1 MQNADCYVNDIDGKS
16 RDIYTYIIY
25 QTDYTYKNAYKVKN
39 MSKDSTDL
47 FISYTIYPWQVDSK
61 YYLQRPTQDTKAVSK
76 IWISWGWWCKKSS
89 FFIVWWIISRAKSR
103 LIIQFCVWCRTGR
116 RSSCRPWSLTQF
128 TTKRQ
133 ENERISTTV

>member
-1 MQNADCYVNDIDGKS
+1 MQNADCFVNDIDGKS

-61 YYLQRPTQDTKAVSK
+61 NYLQDQLRILRQFQRYESLEGGGVRNRVF
-76 IWISWGWWCKKSS
+76 WSS
-89 FFIVWWIISRAKSR
+89 
-103 LIIQFCVWCRTGR
+103 G
-116 RSSCRPWSLTQF
+116 
-128 TTKRQ
+128 
-133 ENERISTTV
+133 E